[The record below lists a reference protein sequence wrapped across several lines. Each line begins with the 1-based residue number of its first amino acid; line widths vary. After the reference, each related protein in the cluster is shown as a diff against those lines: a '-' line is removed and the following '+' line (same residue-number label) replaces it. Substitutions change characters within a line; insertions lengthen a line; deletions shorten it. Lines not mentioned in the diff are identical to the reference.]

1 MTGTRLQQFLL
12 ILAVAIATRVIFL
25 AHPIQG
31 DDYYYLASAMY
42 GQTDPL
48 HPGHAHYVFQ
58 GKDVDM
64 RGHPHPPLNAWVLT
78 AILAMAGGLSEVT

>member
-1 MTGTRLQQFLL
+1 MPRTRLAQFLVL
-12 ILAVAIATRVIFL
+12 LVVAMATRVIFL
-25 AHPIQG
+25 EHPIQG

-64 RGHPHPPLNAWVLT
+64 RGHPHPPLNAWVLSFSWV
-78 AILAMAGGLSEVT
+78 AKYSSSRA